1 MSKKIMVTIPGIKPD
16 MYFMKDNKLY
26 TTYSNKN
33 SPLKVSNSQTVTFR
47 TVDNKRKSFSIGK
60 VILYLSNKINYDE
73 LVDTHNIIH
82 YKDNDY
88 YNLNPDNLFISKSP
102 RKLAYTDKTIANKIL
117 EVRGK
122 SWKLLDKYQGV
133 KRKYRIKDLET
144 GKVFIH
150 TLDVVINAPNIDLR
164 THGFSRAERIVYN
177 VLEAND
183 INFEKSK
190 HIAVNGRAHEF
201 DFIIP
206 DYKLMIECD
215 GEQHFNKKNTWY
227 SNDRVYRDREKDEY
241 AHSIGYKMLRI
252 KYSVVG
258 LDDIINLM
266 SSAMSMELQFDLEN
280 SDPLKDIY
288 DDNKIYEFYKMSDSK
303 STIKEFDISQTS
315 LYRIIHRLGGTNKA
329 ELDAKK
335 KDVSKYYE
343 THTMKDT
350 IDKFGYGRDYV
361 LNSFKKYHNGKSK
374 RSNHSTVT
382 PVDQYTLSGEFIKT
396 WPSTKAA
403 LDELGKTLNISKC
416 IHGKASHAGGYVWR
430 RAGEQF

>member
-1 MSKKIMVTIPGIKPD
+1 ME
-16 MYFMKDNKLY
+16 
-26 TTYSNKN
+26 SN
-33 SPLKVSNSQTVTFR
+33 
-47 TVDNKRKSFSIGK
+47 
-60 VILYLSNKINYDE
+60 ILI
-73 LVDTHNIIH
+73 
-82 YKDNDY
+82 
-88 YNLNPDNLFISKSP
+88 
-102 RKLAYTDKTIANKIL
+102 
-117 EVRGK
+117 
-122 SWKLLDKYQGV
+122 
-133 KRKYRIKDLET
+133 
-144 GKVFIH
+144 
-150 TLDVVINAPNIDLR
+150 
-164 THGFSRAERIVYN
+164 
-177 VLEAND
+177 
-183 INFEKSK
+183 
-190 HIAVNGRAHEF
+190 
-201 DFIIP
+201 
-206 DYKLMIECD
+206 
-215 GEQHFNKKNTWY
+215 KKNTWY

-303 STIKEFDISQTS
+303 STIKEFGISQTS

-329 ELDAKK
+329 ELDAKR

-361 LNSFKKYHNGKSK
+361 LNSFKKYHNGKAK
-374 RSNHSTVT
+374 RSNRSAVT